1 MPAGKNS
8 YARNEKLKS
17 RKALEQLF
25 SKGNTFLVFPV
36 KVFYT
41 TQNLQSNP
49 TDHGVHA
56 GVGVSSRNFKK
67 AVQRNTIKRLLRE
80 VYRTQKQDLHLTV
93 LKNSL
98 QLQAFFLYIGK
109 EMPTHSALQEAMK
122 KTLEKLG
129 DKLEKSTLNHNNPFV

>member
-1 MPAGKNS
+1 MPAAKNS

-25 SKGNTFLVFPV
+25 SKGKTFLVFPV

-49 TDHGVHA
+49 TDNSVHA
-56 GVGVSSRNFKK
+56 GVGVSTRNFKK

-80 VYRTQKQDLHLTV
+80 VYRTQKHDLHLSAQN
-93 LKNSL
+93 NSL

-122 KTLEKLG
+122 KTLEKLCE
-129 DKLEKSTLNHNNPFV
+129 KLEKSIIKN

>member
-1 MPAGKNS
+1 MPAAKNS

-25 SKGNTFLVFPV
+25 SKGKTFLVFPV

-49 TDHGVHA
+49 TDNSVHA
-56 GVGVSSRNFKK
+56 GVGVSTRNFKK
-67 AVQRNTIKRLLRE
+67 AVQRNTIKRLLRH
-80 VYRTQKQDLHLTV
+80 DLHLSAQN
-93 LKNSL
+93 NSL

-109 EMPTHSALQEAMK
+109 EMPTHSTLQVAMK
-122 KTLEKLG
+122 KTLEKLCE
-129 DKLEKSTLNHNNPFV
+129 KLEKSIIKN